1 MVASSFDDIEA
12 VTIASG
18 QTVTFTGLQL
28 TGEVIAFS
36 GTAGGVETLTVNVG
50 VGTQFT
56 SLLTNAAADINLVQ
70 YIGTTGD
77 ESIAGGAMT
86 ETITGGTGN
95 DLLSGGAGN
104 DTFIF
109 TSFATNGIDRIT
121 LGVTGSAIDDKLDLS
136 IDVFN
141 REATVQINKIADATL
156 SAAVN
161 GTLNDNVL
169 IIKNVY
175 CADATALAALTTTFS
190 AIAAADVKVVVI
202 YASSST
208 TDARVAVATVTDA
221 GDISAATDVAVL
233 VGLTVANA
241 SDYFAIGNFIL

>member
-1 MVASSFDDIEA
+1 MFGV
-12 VTIASG
+12 
-18 QTVTFTGLQL
+18 
-28 TGEVIAFS
+28 
-36 GTAGGVETLTVNVG
+36 VETRAEHVDETAK
-50 VGTQFT
+50 T
-56 SLLTNAAADINLVQ
+56 LL
-70 YIGTTGD
+70 G
-77 ESIAGGAMT
+77 GGAGNDS
-86 ETITGGTGN
+86 ITGGAGADVIIGGTGN

-104 DTFIF
+104 DTFVF

-175 CADATALAALTTTFS
+175 CADAAALAALTTTFS
-190 AIAAADVKVVVI
+190 AIAAADVNVLVI

-208 TDARVAVATVTDA
+208 TDARIAVATVTNA
-221 GDISAATDVAVL
+221 GDISVATDVAVL